1 MGMYERIERRAK
13 ELNDE
18 IWGTD
23 DSDDD
28 GDYDEVDEEDYE
40 DYE

>member
-1 MGMYERIERRAK
+1 MGVYERIERRAK
-13 ELNDE
+13 ELNDV

-23 DSDDD
+23 DD
-28 GDYDEVDEEDYE
+28 DYDEVDEEDYDDE

>member
-1 MGMYERIERRAK
+1 MGVYERIERRAK

-28 GDYDEVDEEDYE
+28 GDYDEVDEED
-40 DYE
+40 